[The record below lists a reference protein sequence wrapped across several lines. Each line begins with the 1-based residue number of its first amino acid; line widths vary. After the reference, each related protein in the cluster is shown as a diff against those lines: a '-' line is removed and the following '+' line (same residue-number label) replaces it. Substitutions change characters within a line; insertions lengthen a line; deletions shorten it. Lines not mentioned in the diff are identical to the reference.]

1 MDMDHEW
8 EGVVWSGMK
17 SCMMLEKKNQDFT
30 FESSSIASG
39 GHL

>member
-1 MDMDHEW
+1 MDMDHQW
-8 EGVVWSGMK
+8 EGVVWSGMG
-17 SCMMLEKKNQDFT
+17 SCMMLEKIQDFT